1 MLQANLGVSPSMT
14 RTKIEYR
21 PQKAQRFYSCDPS
34 GFSVGVVR
42 LSARGRQQFP
52 PPLRGRIKVGG
63 SSGCTSVP
71 PSQPS
76 PTRGEGAPYGEFC
89 ALLDTHGIVGRTF
102 LFLLYSAYSVSRA
115 AMHGNS
121 VDGFRGLLRK
131 RGNRVGG
138 AVTRAVLPHHR
149 TCGSAY
155 GGSLNTLESCLPLQD
170 GDQPQVSE
178 VRGGEGIVQVRSP
191 RVPPRPAPVPRRP
204 ARSFGQ

>member
-89 ALLDTHGIVGRTF
+89 ALLDTHGIVGRTI
-102 LFLLYSAYSVSRA
+102 LFLLYSAYSVSCA
-115 AMHGNS
+115 AMISEISEWFSRVHAKTM
-121 VDGFRGLLRK
+121 DKK
-131 RGNRVGG
+131 RGAEAPLWYGFIKSLEAVRQAQHKRAGGVARCNRCGSTGGETRQVKG
-138 AVTRAVLPHHR
+138 AVGVVIHLDISSVSR
-149 TCGSAY
+149 S
-155 GGSLNTLESCLPLQD
+155 TL
-170 GDQPQVSE
+170 
-178 VRGGEGIVQVRSP
+178 
-191 RVPPRPAPVPRRP
+191 
-204 ARSFGQ
+204 